1 MIHALKILPE
11 FFKAMA
17 AGTKSFE
24 VRKNDRP
31 YHTGDYVALNEW
43 NSEQYTGKCTLQKIV
58 YILNDPEYCKEGY
71 VILGLEPCAIGEIR
85 ESRRDHGSSK
95 QIIRRRYKTVLA
107 DIVEKAERTAGG

>member
-1 MIHALKILPE
+1 MSVENMGNGYVKVGVKQEDLEASIAGLRQLKPI
-11 FFKAMA
+11 F
-17 AGTKSFE
+17 FE

-85 ESRRDHGSSK
+85 ESRRMLQGRSEEVPVYDRK
-95 QIIRRRYKTVLA
+95 
-107 DIVEKAERTAGG
+107 

>member
-43 NSEQYTGKCTLQKIV
+43 KQRTIHRKMHIAKDCLYIKRSGILQGRLCDFGFRALRNRRNKRK
-58 YILNDPEYCKEGY
+58 PPY
-71 VILGLEPCAIGEIR
+71 VARQIGG
-85 ESRRDHGSSK
+85 GSG
-95 QIIRRRYKTVLA
+95 I
-107 DIVEKAERTAGG
+107 

>member
-85 ESRRDHGSSK
+85 GRLCDFGFRALRNRRNKRKPPYVARQIGGGSG
-95 QIIRRRYKTVLA
+95 I
-107 DIVEKAERTAGG
+107 

>member
-71 VILGLEPCAIGEIR
+71 VILGFRALRNRRNKRKPPYVARQIGG
-85 ESRRDHGSSK
+85 GSG
-95 QIIRRRYKTVLA
+95 I
-107 DIVEKAERTAGG
+107 

>member
-31 YHTGDYVALNEW
+31 YHTGDYVAL
-43 NSEQYTGKCTLQKIV
+43 
-58 YILNDPEYCKEGY
+58 YCKEGY

-85 ESRRDHGSSK
+85 ESRRMLQGRSEEVPVYDRK
-95 QIIRRRYKTVLA
+95 
-107 DIVEKAERTAGG
+107 

>member
-1 MIHALKILPE
+1 MIHAHKILPE

-43 NSEQYTGKCTLQKIV
+43 NSEQYTGKCTLQKIDL
-58 YILNDPEYCKEGY
+58 YIKRSG
-71 VILGLEPCAIGEIR
+71 ILQGRLCDFGLEPCAIGEIR
-85 ESRRDHGSSK
+85 ESRRMLQGRSEEVPVYDRK
-95 QIIRRRYKTVLA
+95 
-107 DIVEKAERTAGG
+107 

>member
-11 FFKAMA
+11 YFEAMA

-43 NSEQYTGKCTLQKIV
+43 NREQYTGKMHIAKDCLYTKRAGILQGR
-58 YILNDPEYCKEGY
+58 LCNFELRALRD
-71 VILGLEPCAIGEIR
+71 
-85 ESRRDHGSSK
+85 RRNK
-95 QIIRRRYKTVLA
+95 RKPPYAAR
-107 DIVEKAERTAGG
+107 

>member
-31 YHTGDYVALNEW
+31 YHTGDYVALN
-43 NSEQYTGKCTLQKIV
+43 
-58 YILNDPEYCKEGY
+58 DPEYCKEGY

-85 ESRRDHGSSK
+85 ESRRMLQGRSEEVPVYDRK
-95 QIIRRRYKTVLA
+95 
-107 DIVEKAERTAGG
+107 